1 MHTNISFNQ
10 PRCVGRE
17 AELIAQVLQSPNTS
31 GDGPMTKA
39 VQAWFQAELGLK
51 VLPTT
56 SCSSALDMAAILSNI
71 SPGDAFIVPSYTFVS
86 SANAFVLR
94 GATPIFGDSA
104 ADRPHMGLDQIKAVC
119 TPDVKVVVV
128 VHYAGVSYDLPAIA
142 AWCREQGVML
152 VEDAAQSMGAWIK
165 VDGESKHLGSFG
177 DLATFSFHETKNIS
191 SGEGGCLAIN
201 REDLWSRA
209 CVIWEKGTNRQ
220 AFFRGEVDKYGW
232 VDAGSSFLPN
242 EMTMAHLL
250 GQLEQLDAVTARRKA
265 IWTRYYERLSAA
277 LPIDTLPPDWRES
290 TNGHLF
296 YVCAPSLEKRDAM
309 LPVLKAAGIACH
321 FHYQSLHK
329 SAYAQRMGW
338 TAEAPHADRFTDG
351 LFRLPLHLGLTDD
364 DVDRVI
370 DNVLHVWG

>member
-1 MHTNISFNQ
+1 MHKTIRFNQ
-10 PRCVGRE
+10 PQCVGRE
-17 AELIAQVLQSPNTS
+17 AELIEQVLKSPNTS

-39 VQAWFQAELGLK
+39 VQAWFEAELGFK

-56 SCSSALDMAAILSNI
+56 SCSSALDMAAILSDI
-71 SPGDAFIVPSYTFVS
+71 GPGDAFIVPSYTFVS

-104 ADRPHMGLDQIKAVC
+104 SDRPHMGLDEIKAVC

-142 AWCREQGVML
+142 AWCKEQGIML
-152 VEDAAQSMGAWIK
+152 IEDAAQSMGAWIE
-165 VDGESKHLGSFG
+165 VEGESKHLGGFG

-191 SGEGGCLAIN
+191 SGEGGCLVVN

-250 GQLEQLDAVTARRKA
+250 GQLEQFDTICTRRKA
-265 IWTRYYERLSAA
+265 IWTRYYERLSEA
-277 LPIDTLPPDWRES
+277 LPKDALPPDWREV

-296 YVCAPSLEKRDAM
+296 YVCAPSLEQRNEM
-309 LPVLKAAGIACH
+309 LPALRGAGIACH

-329 SAYAQRMGW
+329 SAYAEHMGW
-338 TAEAPHADRFTDG
+338 TAHAPNADRFTDS

-364 DVDRVI
+364 DVERII
-370 DNVLHVWG
+370 DNVIHVWG

>member
-39 VQAWFQAELGLK
+39 VQAWFQTELGLK

-56 SCSSALDMAAILSNI
+56 SCSSALDMAAILSDI
-71 SPGDAFIVPSYTFVS
+71 GPGDAFIVPSYTFVS

-104 ADRPHMGLDQIKAVC
+104 ADRPHMGLAEIKAVC
-119 TPDVKVVVV
+119 TPKVKVVVV

-142 AWCREQGVML
+142 QWCKEQGIML
-152 VEDAAQSMGAWIK
+152 IEDAAQSMGAWIE
-165 VDGESKHLGSFG
+165 VDGESKHLGSFE

-191 SGEGGCLAIN
+191 SGEGGCLTSN

-250 GQLEQLDAVTARRKA
+250 DSSSNSRQ
-265 IWTRYYERLSAA
+265 
-277 LPIDTLPPDWRES
+277 
-290 TNGHLF
+290 
-296 YVCAPSLEKRDAM
+296 
-309 LPVLKAAGIACH
+309 
-321 FHYQSLHK
+321 
-329 SAYAQRMGW
+329 
-338 TAEAPHADRFTDG
+338 
-351 LFRLPLHLGLTDD
+351 
-364 DVDRVI
+364 
-370 DNVLHVWG
+370 

>member
-1 MHTNISFNQ
+1 MQTHINFNQ

-17 AELIAQVLQSPNTS
+17 AELVEQVLRGTNTS
-31 GDGPMTKA
+31 GDGPMTKS
-39 VQAWFQAELGLK
+39 VQGWFQSELHMR

-56 SCSSALDMAAILSNI
+56 SCSSALDMAAILSDI
-71 SPGDAFIVPSYTFVS
+71 GPGDSFIVPSYTFVS

-94 GATPIFGDSA
+94 GATPIFADSA
-104 ADRPHMGLDQIKAVC
+104 SDRPHVGLEEIQSVHR
-119 TPDVKVVVV
+119 PGVKVVVV

-142 AWCREQGVML
+142 AWCEQEGIML
-152 VEDAAQSMGAWIK
+152 VEDAAQSMGAWHG
-165 VDGESKHLGSFG
+165 VDADRQHLGRFG
-177 DLATFSFHETKNIS
+177 ALATFSFHETKNIT
-191 SGEGGCLAIN
+191 SGEGGCLVVN
-201 REDLWSRA
+201 QESLWGRA

-242 EMTMAHLL
+242 EITMAQLL
-250 GQLEQLDAVTARRKA
+250 GQLEHLESITSRRRH
-265 IWTRYYERLSAA
+265 IWTRYFERFSNALSLAN
-277 LPIDTLPPDWRES
+277 LPPDWRSE

-296 YVCAPSLEKRDAM
+296 YLCANSLEHRNEMLPSL
-309 LPVLKAAGIACH
+309 KASGIACH

-338 TAEAPHADRFTDG
+338 SAHAPNADRFTDC

-370 DNVLHVWG
+370 ENVLHVWH